1 MITLVKNFSVM
12 YKERPH
18 EVLFIQEDQDG
29 KVSYC
34 CIERIDSKV
43 MGEKVWI
50 PDDAVSLVKVEA

>member
-12 YKERPH
+12 YKEHPH
-18 EVLFIQEDQDG
+18 EVLFIQEDKDG

-34 CIERIDSKV
+34 CIERLDSKV
-43 MGEKVWI
+43 VGEKVWI